1 MASPSTFRPRL
12 AALLLGAILLAAST
26 ATLAA
31 RAGAASAPGV
41 AGLAAQL
48 AKDVDELADA
58 RADLVD
64 VREELDS
71 IRDEHRR
78 LRVEVEGRLV
88 AIYKYG
94 NDGDTIERVVAGES
108 VADVGRSLDAL
119 DIVTRSDEKLLVRW
133 QELDRRRSALL
144 KRQRALRSR
153 IDALERQVQRSREQ
167 LSAAEARAA
176 AARREAERM
185 SRTQSS
191 PLLPKVASPVNA
203 ALAESGVDLD
213 DSANQSMGFTQ
224 SGMASFYHD
233 SFAGESTSNGET
245 YDPNA
250 FTAAHPSLP
259 FGTWVTVTGPAGSVQ
274 VRINDRGPFVGG
286 RVIDLSR
293 AAAQAIGVTLS
304 PVTISVNG

>member
-1 MASPSTFRPRL
+1 MASPSTFRHRL
-12 AALLLGAILLAAST
+12 AVLLLGALLLAGIA
-26 ATLAA
+26 ATLAS
-31 RAGAASAPGV
+31 RAGAATGI

-48 AKDVDELADA
+48 ARDADDLAGA
-58 RADLVD
+58 RADLHD

-78 LRVEVEGRLV
+78 LRVEVEDRLV

-94 NDGDTIERVVAGES
+94 GGGDTIERVAAGES

-119 DIVTRSDEKLLVRW
+119 DVVARYDERLLVRW
-133 QELDRRRSALL
+133 QELDRRRTELL
-144 KRQRALRSR
+144 RRQRTLQAR
-153 IDALERQVQRSREQ
+153 IVVLQDRVQRSREA
-167 LSAAEARAA
+167 LSAAEAHAA
-176 AARREAERM
+176 AARRDAERM
-185 SRTQSS
+185 SRNRQN
-191 PLLPKVASPVNA
+191 PLLPRVANPVDA
-203 ALAESGVDLD
+203 ALEEGGVEV
-213 DSANQSMGFTQ
+213 SADQPIGFTQ

-233 SFAGESTSNGET
+233 SFAGEHTSNGET

-286 RVIDLSR
+286 RIIDLSR

-304 PVTISVNG
+304 PVTISVTA